1 MKLNTLSIIAVLLC
15 LSGINVHSQNTN
27 RFDAGQQI
35 PTGVV
40 VYSLPSTT
48 FRIEAETLCET
59 FVPGPY
65 ADYAKKYLGID
76 VSKKE
81 YTEYSL
87 RGINLKPYI
96 EADQS
101 CSFIADLAGFKEKAA
116 PASFLQFSSQGLIVF
131 SDTNIGADSKWRFP
145 SPAGEAHNN
154 LAEATENLTS
164 TETTLYRTE
173 KNADGVYDK
182 IAIKQSS
189 VITKNMETKA
199 KEAAEMI
206 FSIREQRFNIVTGNT
221 DATFSGDALR
231 AAIEEL
237 TRMEKE
243 YMELFTGSCYTSVQ
257 KTHFDVVPNT
267 SKEEM
272 TIAFRLSGSLGLL
285 PADDISGDP
294 IVMEISAENPDM
306 APTDIAQLVTEAENA
321 RLTKSKQEA
330 NSRGC
335 IYYRVPS
342 VCKVKISNGTRLLL
356 QTRMPVYQ
364 KGSILTF
371 PLGIM
376 VK

>member
-1 MKLNTLSIIAVLLC
+1 MIQTKILFAVIALSCIFGLNAY
-15 LSGINVHSQNTN
+15 SQANN
-27 RFDAGQQI
+27 RFDVGEQI

-48 FRIEAETLCET
+48 FRIEAETLCES
-59 FVPGPY
+59 FIPGPY

-87 RGINLKPYI
+87 QSLSLKPYI

-101 CSFIADLAGFKEKAA
+101 CSLIADLTGFNGKTA

-131 SDTNIGADSKWRFP
+131 SDSNIGNECKWRFP
-145 SPAGEAHNN
+145 SSNN
-154 LAEATENLTS
+154 FHGNTAEITENLTL

-173 KNADGVYDK
+173 KNAEGGYDK
-182 IAIKQSS
+182 VAIKQSS
-189 VITKNMETKA
+189 VVTKNMETKA
-199 KEAAEMI
+199 KEAAEML
-206 FSIREQRFNIVTGNT
+206 FSIREQKYNIVTGNT

-237 TRMEKE
+237 SKMEQD
-243 YMELFTGSCYTSVQ
+243 YMELFTGQYSIATR
-257 KTHFDVVPNT
+257 KTYFDVVPNT
-267 SKEEM
+267 AKDEM
-272 TIAFRLSGSLGLL
+272 TIAFRLSNTLGVL

-294 IVMEISAENPDM
+294 VIMEISAENPDI
-306 APTDIAQLVTEAENA
+306 APSDITQVVTDGNNA
-321 RLTKSKQEA
+321 KLSKSKSDA
-330 NSRGC
+330 NSRGY
-335 IYYRVPS
+335 IYYRVPTT
-342 VCKVKISNGTRLLL
+342 CKVKISNGTQLLL
-356 QTRMPVYQ
+356 QTRLPIYQ
-364 KGSILTF
+364 KGMILTF